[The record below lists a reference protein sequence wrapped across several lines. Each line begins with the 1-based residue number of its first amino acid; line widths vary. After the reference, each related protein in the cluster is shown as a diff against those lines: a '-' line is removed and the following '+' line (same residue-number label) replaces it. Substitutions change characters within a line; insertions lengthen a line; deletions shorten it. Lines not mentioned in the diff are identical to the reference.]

1 MDIDCND
8 IEITI
13 TLENSHND
21 NKFIIKKNYNNEVV
35 SIEGIGSSFDKIPFR
50 LSKGKANHIYYSIK
64 SDSIVV
70 YDRNHIYSNF
80 YTYVFD
86 RHFRILE
93 EYHNDKLTRDY
104 SYSKNTVI

>member
-13 TLENSHND
+13 TLENSHNG
-21 NKFIIKKNYNNEVV
+21 NKFIIKKNYNNEVI
-35 SIEGIGSSFDKIPFR
+35 SIEGIGSSFDKIPFKLYR
-50 LSKGKANHIYYSIK
+50 GKANHIYYSIK

-70 YDRNHIYSNF
+70 YDRNYIYSNF

-93 EYHNDKLTRDY
+93 EYHNDKLTKEY
-104 SYSKNTVI
+104 SYSKDTVI